1 MIRRPPRSTRTD
13 TLFPYTTLFRSEP
26 TARSSDLEPQ
36 DEVGAK
42 RRIVSDDGVFV
53 GRGIGSKGNGVAA
66 HDCLLRDG
74 DKERAGLAG
83 ERGRLG
89 AAISSAGRSEEH
101 TSELQSLMRISYAVF
116 CLKKKKTIQQREN
129 TDTEDRA

>member
-1 MIRRPPRSTRTD
+1 MADIAQGACVAR
-13 TLFPYTTLFRSEP
+13 EP

-74 DKERAGLAG
+74 DTERAGLAG
-83 ERGRLG
+83 ERGRIG
-89 AAISSAGRSEEH
+89 AAISSAGDRKRVVSGQSVSERVDLGGGGGI
-101 TSELQSLMRISYAVF
+101 T
-116 CLKKKKTIQQREN
+116 KKKRT
-129 TDTEDRA
+129 TA